1 MALAP
6 DAPEAPREDELAP
19 SGAEDTAAFE
29 REIAYLTRPPFLT
42 RIVRFFS
49 THGLELFFRLY
60 NRMSVHGKERIP
72 LEGPV
77 LVVCN
82 HASDLDP
89 LVMGGFSKRQFNYMA
104 KDVLFRIP
112 VIGRWCRAVGA
123 FPVKRGA
130 ADRRAMEMAIRLA
143 EEGGAVLMFPEGT
156 RSRDGK
162 LQKAQPG
169 AAMLAVRMG
178 DVPIVPI
185 RLDGTFAAL
194 PPGAKFPRPA
204 KIRVHVGR
212 AFRISELAGLPADKK
227 ALYRALAEAIIKRI
241 GEADEPAEPRATTP
255 RNH

>member
-1 MALAP
+1 MPL
-6 DAPEAPREDELAP
+6 
-19 SGAEDTAAFE
+19 SGAEEAAAFE
-29 REIAYLTRPPFLT
+29 REVAYLSRPPFLART
-42 RIVRFFS
+42 VRFFS

-89 LVMGGFSKRQFNYMA
+89 LVLGSFSRRQFSYMA
-104 KDVLFRIP
+104 KDTLFRIP

-123 FPVKRGA
+123 FAVKRGA
-130 ADRRAMEMAIRLA
+130 ADRRAMELAIRLVQ
-143 EEGGAVLMFPEGT
+143 ERCAVLIFPEGT
-156 RSRDGK
+156 RSRDGR

-194 PPGAKFPRPA
+194 PPGARFPRPR

-212 AFRISELAGLPADKK
+212 AFRIRDLAGLPADKK
-227 ALYRALAEAIIKRI
+227 ALYRALAETIIKAI
-241 GEADEPAEPRATTP
+241 GEADEPAEPRATAP